1 MRNQG
6 TEWGERWECGNQVG
20 NAENAGNHVGNAWNV
35 GNQGGNDG
43 NEGNKGE
50 NLRIGVELMNYN
62 WAAGQETRTIRRNC
76 VSCYSVNVQK
86 QPSIGVLQKI
96 NSSIA

>member
-6 TEWGERWECGNQVG
+6 TEWGEWWECGNQVE
-20 NAENAGNHVGNAWNV
+20 NAENAGNQVGNAWNV
-35 GNQGGNDG
+35 GNQGG

-62 WAAGQETRTIRRNC
+62 WAEGQETRTIRRNC
-76 VSCYSVNVQK
+76 VSCYSVNVQR
-86 QPSIGVLQKI
+86 QSSIGVLQKI
-96 NSSIA
+96 NSSIV